1 MLKWRNLIDINYKK
15 SKIMKAP
22 ILLFTAILMAWAT
35 SAQTTF
41 SVPERTPEQQ
51 YPRLVTLLNYNINVA
66 ISYAKSQ
73 GQTVEEFGK
82 YCGEF
87 YKKSW
92 AKEGGFQ
99 TFVKGNLMNL
109 TDLSEKVEIVNQ
121 NDKKVTLKAIGFYTN
136 LRDNEHIY
144 NVTYDEFIQF
154 LKASHDPIAK
164 HMGSTIS
171 FKILDDGLEVV
182 LESTPDKEYVESL
195 YQAGIELH
203 RKAEKTQNRSL
214 DNRAEKI
221 FKKVIEIEPDH
232 APSLVQLAW
241 IHNTKETK
249 RFWEDG
255 FLDSAFYFANRA
267 LKADNKSASVYVLLS
282 ILNQTKGNYEE
293 ALKMS
298 EKSLLYD
305 SGQSRVY
312 GSMGN
317 LYFNTSDYPKAV
329 EMNIKQLELDKT
341 TGDNYWTL
349 NRMFYQ
355 LGRTGFIKESEV
367 YNKRLLKL
375 NNDSSAYFQNLMFE
389 YFLLNDYDAVKKMA
403 TDRVKKNPDD
413 LNSKYFLVWS
423 NLFQK
428 NYDEAYQ
435 WLNEIHKVS
444 VTEGRQVNPN
454 PWFGYA
460 FLKKGKNKEAEEHF
474 SGSIL
479 QANRQI
485 QANIYP
491 EINLPYL
498 TLTSVYSAKGETEKA
513 LEALAKNKS
522 YHLQTVIFLKQ
533 DPMLENIRNEPEF
546 QNILKETERKYKN
559 THKEVEKILAAHGMM
574 NK

>member
-1 MLKWRNLIDINYKK
+1 
-15 SKIMKAP
+15 MKTP
-22 ILLFTAILMAWAT
+22 ILLFAAILMAWAT

-51 YPRLVTLLNYNINVA
+51 YPRLVLLLNYNINVA
-66 ISYAKSQ
+66 ISYAKSH

-82 YCGEF
+82 YCGDL
-87 YKKSW
+87 YKETWS
-92 AKEGGFQ
+92 KEGGFQ
-99 TFVKGNLMNL
+99 TFVTGNLMNL

-121 NDKKVTLKAIGFYTN
+121 TDKKVTLKVIGFYPN
-136 LRDNEHIY
+136 LRNNEPIH
-144 NVTYDEFIQF
+144 NVTYDEFIRF
-154 LKASHDPIAK
+154 FKASHDLIAEYL
-164 HMGSTIS
+164 GCTVS

-203 RKAEKTQNRSL
+203 RKAEQTRNRSL
-214 DNRAEKI
+214 DNRAAGI
-221 FKKVIEIEPDH
+221 FKKVIELEPNH
-232 APSLVQLAW
+232 APSLIQLGW
-241 IHNTKETK
+241 IYNSKETK
-249 RFWEDG
+249 RFWEEG

-267 LKADNKSASVYVLLS
+267 LQADDKSASVYGLLS
-282 ILNQTKGNYEE
+282 TLNQTKGNYDE
-293 ALKMS
+293 ALKIS
-298 EKSLLYD
+298 EKSLMFD
-305 SGQSRVY
+305 PGQSGVY
-312 GSMGN
+312 RFMGN
-317 LYFNTSDYPKAV
+317 LYFNTCDYPKAV
-329 EMNIKQLELDKT
+329 EMNIKQLEQDKAN
-341 TGDNYWTL
+341 GDNFYTL
-349 NRMFYQ
+349 NAMFSQ

-389 YFLLNDYDAVKKMA
+389 YFLLDDYEAVNKMA
-403 TDRVKKNPDD
+403 TERLKKKPDD
-413 LNSKYFLVWS
+413 LNCKYFLVWS

-435 WLNEIHKVS
+435 WLNEIHEVS

-460 FLKKGKNKEAEEHF
+460 FSKKGKNKEAEEHF
-474 SGSIL
+474 SGAIL

-498 TLTSVYSAKGETEKA
+498 TLASVYSAKGETEKA
-513 LEALAKNKS
+513 LEALGKNKS

-533 DPMLENIRNEPEF
+533 DPMLENIRNEPKF
-546 QNILKETERKYKN
+546 QKILKETVRKYEN
-559 THKEVEKILAAHGMM
+559 AHKEVGKILATHGLL
-574 NK
+574 NN